1 MICRSTRAL
10 PSARLRVGLGMLAVV
25 CTVMPTSAASV
36 RVCQGQEQAYEQIK
50 RRATTLE
57 VNAALFSA
65 ADKRCVALARRLL
78 QAGASLQARD
88 RLGATPLS
96 HAAKSGDA
104 QIVELFLESGA
115 AVDARDLDGST
126 ALFLAAETGRRAA
139 VQTLVA
145 HGANVNLPGRS
156 GIAPVAAAAFMGDEP
171 LVRLLLD
178 KGADANAID
187 ATGKSAICYA
197 ASRGFPAVVRQLL
210 DSHVDPNRHYGNDL
224 TALMWAAGYADEAG
238 TRDTDEILKLL
249 IDRGA
254 RLDDSDNRG
263 RTALM
268 IAAALGHTAVVELLL
283 IRGADTSLRDK
294 SGKSAGDLAANDAL
308 RARLAAK

>member
-1 MICRSTRAL
+1 MHPGELVFRSLTATAAL
-10 PSARLRVGLGMLAVV
+10 LLGVI
-25 CTVMPTSAASV
+25 SFASGGTANV
-36 RVCQGQEQAYEQIK
+36 RVCQAQEQKYEQIK
-50 RRATTLE
+50 SAATTLE

-88 RLGATPLS
+88 RFGANPLS
-96 HAAKSGDA
+96 RAAKSGDA
-104 QIVELFLESGA
+104 EIVELFLENGA

-126 ALFLAAETGRRAA
+126 ALFLAAETGRRSA

-197 ASRGFPAVVRQLL
+197 ASRGFPAVVQQLL
-210 DSHVDPNRHYGNDL
+210 DSRRRSQQAVRQRSHC
-224 TALMWAAGYADEAG
+224 ADVG
-238 TRDTDEILKLL
+238 S
-249 IDRGA
+249 
-254 RLDDSDNRG
+254 RLRG
-263 RTALM
+263 RSRDRRYRRNSLSCSSTAARVLTTS
-268 IAAALGHTAVVELLL
+268 ITAAAP
-283 IRGADTSLRDK
+283 R
-294 SGKSAGDLAANDAL
+294 
-308 RARLAAK
+308 

>member
-1 MICRSTRAL
+1 MVFRWLAATATL
-10 PSARLRVGLGMLAVV
+10 LLGISSLSSAVV
-25 CTVMPTSAASV
+25 ANV
-36 RVCQGQEQAYEQIK
+36 RACQAEEQKYEQIEPD
-50 RRATTLE
+50 ATTLE

-78 QAGASLQARD
+78 EGGASLQARD

-96 HAAKSGDA
+96 RAAKSGDA
-104 QIVELFLESGA
+104 QIVELFLERGA
-115 AVDARDLDGST
+115 DIDARDLDGST
-126 ALFLAAETGRRAA
+126 ALFLAAEAGRRAA

-156 GIAPVAAAAFMGDEP
+156 GITPVAAAAFMGDEP

-178 KGADANAID
+178 KGADANVVD

-210 DSHVDPNRHYGNDL
+210 DSHVDPNRRYGNDL
-224 TALMWAAGYADEAG
+224 TVLMWAAGYADEAG
-238 TRDTDEILKLL
+238 TEDMDEILKLL

-268 IAAALGHTAVVELLL
+268 IAAALGHNAVAELLL
-283 IRGADTSLRDK
+283 SRGADASLRDK
-294 SGKSAGDLAANDAL
+294 SGKSAGDLAANEAL